1 MFLTLR
7 CRRLRP
13 GHRCRV
19 GLNPLSTNPP
29 HIKLKGTN
37 LPGTQPPVATTH
49 ISDRAVA
56 TVRYTTWAG
65 EPTKKAKLDQSPSM
79 PYLRGESEKANARR
93 GRNRKCSNAP
103 LAGWLDPEGT
113 WTWWFGFSSF
123 SRCESRCRQEQ
134 QNVTDDS
141 GPEGG
146 QPHCRSTPARDW
158 RRRRDRVR
166 AING

>member
-19 GLNPLSTNPP
+19 GLNPLSTNLR
-29 HIKLKGTN
+29 HIILKGTN

-56 TVRYTTWAG
+56 TVKYTTWAG

-79 PYLRGESEKANARR
+79 PYLRGESEGQRETRTEQRNAATHHSLDGWIQR
-93 GRNRKCSNAP
+93 GLGLGGSDLAASAAASRDVDKSSRTSQTTAAPKEGNRIVAAP
-103 LAGWLDPEGT
+103 RPGLAAAP
-113 WTWWFGFSSF
+113 
-123 SRCESRCRQEQ
+123 
-134 QNVTDDS
+134 
-141 GPEGG
+141 
-146 QPHCRSTPARDW
+146 
-158 RRRRDRVR
+158 
-166 AING
+166 